1 MFRAFFL
8 AIGVYACIVGG
19 EALALD
25 KAVLRSN
32 TTAEPT
38 FVERTLGRS
47 PLVRREIVP
56 PPWAPWSLLAGGAV
70 TILYSFTIPRRV
82 KE

>member
-8 AIGVYACIVGG
+8 AVGVYACIVGA
-19 EALALD
+19 ECLALD
-25 KAVLRSN
+25 KAVLRN
-32 TTAEPT
+32 PVAEPT

-47 PLVRREIVP
+47 PLVRKEFAP

>member
-8 AIGVYACIVGG
+8 ALGIYACILGG
-19 EALALD
+19 QCLAME
-25 KAVLRSN
+25 KAVLRTNS
-32 TTAEPT
+32 AEPT

-47 PLVRREIVP
+47 QLARKEIVP
-56 PPWAPWSLLAGGAV
+56 PPWAPWSLMAGGAV

>member
-8 AIGVYACIVGG
+8 AIGIFACIVGG
-19 EALALD
+19 ECLAME
-25 KAVLRSN
+25 KAVLRTQS
-32 TTAEPT
+32 AEPT
-38 FVERTLGRS
+38 FMERTLGQT
-47 PLVRREIVP
+47 PIGRREIAP
-56 PPWAPWSLLAGGAV
+56 PPWAPWSLMAGGAV